1 MCADGMPNEYGA
13 GDMSIRDDSW
23 LDGPL
28 GELAKDPEVGH
39 KLRVVTMDFMKPST
53 IYDLFYDIK
62 RTWGKL
68 DLLINAT
75 GVLHTDTV
83 RPETSMKRLTLESL
97 QINFQ
102 INTFGPALLVAAM
115 EPVLRKSNYCQV
127 AKVASLSARVGSI
140 ADNRL
145 GGWYSYRA
153 SKAALNQL
161 TKTMANEF
169 KMTKGRGTPVVAM
182 VLHPGTVDTK
192 LSKPFQSN
200 VPEDKLFDTERAARQ
215 LLEILDKADESDNG
229 KFFAWDGQEIPW

>member
-1 MCADGMPNEYGA
+1 MPNEYGA

-161 TKTMANEF
+161 TKVGSSFLCCGE
-169 KMTKGRGTPVVAM
+169 KGAVVSHVPAF
-182 VLHPGTVDTK
+182 VLIDV
-192 LSKPFQSN
+192 
-200 VPEDKLFDTERAARQ
+200 
-215 LLEILDKADESDNG
+215 DNG
-229 KFFAWDGQEIPW
+229 E